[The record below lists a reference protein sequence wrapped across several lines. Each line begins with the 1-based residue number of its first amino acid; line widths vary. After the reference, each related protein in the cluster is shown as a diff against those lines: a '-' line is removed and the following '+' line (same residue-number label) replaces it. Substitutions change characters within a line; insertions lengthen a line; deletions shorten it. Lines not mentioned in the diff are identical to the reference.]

1 MSTRPFLWALL
12 AVALPGGASG
22 DDAAAEP
29 VRPTRAIR
37 LFNGKDLGGLTTWLK
52 ETGHVDPRGVF
63 RVTRDGL
70 LHISG
75 DGFGYVATDRAYR
88 DYRVV
93 LEYRWGDRTDGGP
106 SVRNSGLLLNAVGPD
121 GGAGGEWMSSVECQ
135 LAQGCVGDLIPIRG
149 KLADGSMVPVSL
161 TTDVVLGPDKHP
173 RWKVGG
179 TPRTFTDSQL
189 WWSRHDPDY
198 KELLDTRG
206 KDDVESPKGE
216 WTRVECTSTAGR
228 ITVRVNGHLV
238 NECREVTPAAG
249 KILVQTEG
257 FELFVRTFE
266 VHPISQ

>member
-1 MSTRPFLWALL
+1 MIVSALL
-12 AVALPGGASG
+12 AAALSARAAG
-22 DDAAAEP
+22 DERPAEP
-29 VRPTRAIR
+29 ERPRGAIR
-37 LFNGKDLGGLTTWLK
+37 LFNGKDLSGLTTWLK
-52 ETGHVDPRGVF
+52 DTGHADPRGVF
-63 RVTRDGL
+63 RVTADGL

-93 LEYRWGDRTDGGP
+93 LEYRWGDRTDGGT

-121 GGAGGEWMSSVECQ
+121 GGAGGMWMSSVECQ

-149 KLADGSMVPVSL
+149 KRADGSAVPVGL
-161 TTDVVLGPDKHP
+161 TADVVLGPDGHP
-173 RWKVGG
+173 RWKDGG
-179 TPRTFTDSQL
+179 VPRTFTDGQL

-206 KDDVESPKGE
+206 RDDVESPRGE
-216 WTRVECTSTAGR
+216 WTRVECTSSGGR

-238 NECREVTPAAG
+238 NECRDVAPAAG

-266 VHPISQ
+266 VHPIPR